1 MKNLAGTHTTSN
13 IPRWRRILA
22 NVWHWLIE
30 PSPAIVEP
38 ERRLQARLLM
48 AILLVLL
55 ILDFFSLILSLFDVF
70 TKSGESKAV
79 TAMSF
84 WITLSAFLV
93 LAVDYGLSRT
103 IHYRLAAGLAVGT
116 LLSATFAAVIPNPQ
130 DLRATSF
137 LILGGLVGSLFLSVR
152 ATALAFFITFIGLL
166 LLPVFVPGF
175 SASKDL
181 NAPLLFILTVGGLVV
196 IATNLRQRYIDQIDW
211 QTKQLVQSEA
221 RLRELSIRDPLTGL
235 FNRRYLEEALAIEL
249 IRAERKRSPIGI
261 IIADIDHFKR
271 FNDTHGHAAGDA
283 VLAQVGNFL
292 RTHVRASDITC
303 RYGGEEFLLILP
315 EAPREITQ
323 RRAEQMQEDTR
334 HLHVQYEGQ
343 TLEAITLSLGVAV
356 YPEHGST
363 SDTIIRA
370 ADDALYRAKHDGR
383 DRVVVAE

>member
-1 MKNLAGTHTTSN
+1 MKNFIVNNTSSKL
-13 IPRWRRILA
+13 PHWRRRLTA
-22 NVWHWLIE
+22 VWRWLIE
-30 PSPAIVEP
+30 PPPAIVEP
-38 ERRLQARLLM
+38 ERRLQARPLM

-137 LILGGLVGSLFLSVR
+137 LILGGLVGSLFLSVW
-152 ATALAFFITFIGLL
+152 ATATVIFITFIGLL

-196 IATNLRQRYIDQIDW
+196 MATNLRQRYIDQIDW

-292 RTHVRASDITC
+292 RTHVRA
-303 RYGGEEFLLILP
+303 
-315 EAPREITQ
+315 
-323 RRAEQMQEDTR
+323 
-334 HLHVQYEGQ
+334 
-343 TLEAITLSLGVAV
+343 
-356 YPEHGST
+356 
-363 SDTIIRA
+363 
-370 ADDALYRAKHDGR
+370 
-383 DRVVVAE
+383 